1 MLSSHYTEELLGI
14 KDVIVTNIEEMDYE
28 KHIYLDCKL
37 QTQICPRCHAET
49 KRIHSYRWQVVK
61 DLPIAGK
68 NTYLHVRKRRYFCP
82 HCNHTFLEKLS
93 FLKRYQRTTQRLLI
107 HVINDFRDPVST
119 KYIAQKNNI
128 GIGVAFRMFDH
139 VAHSRPKLPPIISI
153 DEFKGNA
160 GRKYQCILT
169 DPIKKEVLDILP
181 NKLSTQLKLY
191 FLGFPLKERAAVKYV
206 VMDMSLQF
214 AEIATFCFPNAK
226 IVIDKFHVC
235 RHITWSLD
243 DVRKRVQGKLTPDK
257 RKWFKRSRF
266 IMLKHSNEL
275 TEEELR
281 KLTIMTSYSDEL
293 RWAYYIKELFYT
305 FMDSKNVDEAKKNY
319 YSFRLAAMAS
329 NLTRFKQCCILID
342 KRKESILRAFETG
355 YTNGFTEG
363 CNNKVKV
370 LKRNCY
376 GVRNFSRFRN
386 RILYMM
392 AS

>member
-1 MLSSHYTEELLGI
+1 MLSSNYSEKLLGI
-14 KDVIVTNIEEMDYE
+14 KDVIITNVKEMEYE

-37 QTQICPRCHAET
+37 QPQTCPHCHNQT
-49 KRIHSYRWQVVK
+49 MRIHSYRWQIVK
-61 DLPIAGK
+61 DVPTAGK
-68 NTYLHVRKRRYFCP
+68 NTYLHVRKRRYYCR
-82 HCNHTFLEKLS
+82 HCNGTFLEKLS

-107 HVINDFRDPVST
+107 HVINDFREPVST
-119 KYIAQKNNI
+119 KYIAKKNNI
-128 GIGVAFRMFDH
+128 GIGVVTRMFDH
-139 VAHSRPKLPPIISI
+139 VSHARPSLPPIISI

-169 DPIKKEVLDILP
+169 DPIEKVVLDILP
-181 NKLSTQLKLY
+181 TKLTTDLKLY
-191 FLGFPLKERAAVKYV
+191 FLRYPKKDRDKVRYI

-243 DVRKRVQGKLTPDK
+243 DIRKRVQSKLTPDK
-257 RKWFKRSRF
+257 KKWFERSRF
-266 IMLKHSNEL
+266 IMLKHSRDL
-275 TEEELR
+275 TEEQVQ
-281 KLTIMTSYSDEL
+281 KLTIMLSYSDEL
-293 RWAYYIKELFYT
+293 RWAYYIKEMFYE
-305 FMDSKNVDEAKKNY
+305 FMESGSFDEALKRYN
-319 YSFRLAAMAS
+319 SFRLVAMAS
-329 NLTRFKQCCILID
+329 NLERFKQCCIMIE
-342 KRKESILRAFETG
+342 KRKSSILRAFETG

-376 GVRNFSRFRN
+376 GVRNFTRFRN

-392 AS
+392 AA